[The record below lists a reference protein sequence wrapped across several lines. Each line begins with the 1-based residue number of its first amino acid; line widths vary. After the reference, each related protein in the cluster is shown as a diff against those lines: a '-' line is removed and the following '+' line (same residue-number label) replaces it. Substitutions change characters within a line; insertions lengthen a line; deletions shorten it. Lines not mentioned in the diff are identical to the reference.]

1 MKQTRSILQALMF
14 ALLLAL
20 GGIGTATAAGDMAT
34 GQGIS
39 TLGGPGSDRVV
50 RGCDGDK
57 DGG

>member
-20 GGIGTATAAGDMAT
+20 GGIGTAAAAGDTAT

-57 DGG
+57 EDG

>member
-20 GGIGTATAAGDMAT
+20 GGIGTAAAGDTAT

-57 DGG
+57 DDG